1 MLYPTLHA
9 AIGEWRTSVERIV
22 GRELRSWRDPR
33 GRRLHVGDRRGIR
46 TETREADV
54 VRAAVTNEAPFSGI
68 TFRARMLRLRS
79 RGAPRRGVSVGAVR
93 AAVKNGELSLT
104 RSQPLG
110 AIGEQG
116 ARRTHP
122 AAARL
127 FRRCLCSGQTSMAV
141 RTETA
146 RGLDGPVLGA
156 SGLRLVQTQTEVV
169 NRSTLESVRA
179 AREPC

>member
-93 AAVKNGELSLT
+93 AAVKNGELHEAQA
-104 RSQPLG
+104 SQP
-110 AIGEQG
+110 
-116 ARRTHP
+116 
-122 AAARL
+122 
-127 FRRCLCSGQTSMAV
+127 
-141 RTETA
+141 
-146 RGLDGPVLGA
+146 GPF
-156 SGLRLVQTQTEVV
+156 S
-169 NRSTLESVRA
+169 
-179 AREPC
+179 